1 MKITLDEGFQF
12 GLGAF
17 ETIAVEAGKPI
28 FLDKHLKRLERAAE
42 FLHLGMLSERGITE
56 KQILRYLEEQAQL
69 SGSRGNF
76 ANITQLSESRGN
88 FANMTQLPESRE
100 NLANMMQLSESRENF
115 SDITHCALKIMLSK
129 ENVVFSMRANPYTPE
144 RYEKGFVLD
153 ISPVKRNET
162 SSLVYHKTM
171 NYGDCILEKRNA
183 AAAGVDE
190 RLFLN
195 TKDQICEG
203 TVSNI
208 FFVKQGKL
216 YTPEVRCGLLPGIL
230 REYICETQHVEETT
244 IYPENLKAYE
254 ECFVTNSL
262 MGIMPV
268 RQVGEIS
275 FTEEKVT
282 QALMAKYQKLIANDV
297 LFSK

>member
-42 FLHLGMLSERGITE
+42 FLYLGTLSERGITE

-69 SGSRGNF
+69 PESRANF
-76 ANITQLSESRGN
+76 ANITQ
-88 FANMTQLPESRE
+88 F
-100 NLANMMQLSESRENF
+100 SESRENF

-216 YTPEVRCGLLPGIL
+216 YTPDTRCGLLPGIL
-230 REYICETQHVEETT
+230 REYICETQHVEEVI
-244 IYPENLKAYE
+244 IYPEDLKEYE

-268 RQVGEIS
+268 RQIEETS

-282 QALMAKYQKLIANDV
+282 QTLLAKYQKLIANDV
-297 LFSK
+297 LFPK

>member
-42 FLHLGMLSERGITE
+42 FLHLGTLSDRGITE

-69 SGSRGNF
+69 P
-76 ANITQLSESRGN
+76 ESREN
-88 FANMTQLPESRE
+88 FANMTQLP
-100 NLANMMQLSESRENF
+100 ESRENF

-162 SSLVYHKTM
+162 SSLIYHKTM

-216 YTPEVRCGLLPGIL
+216 YTPDTRCGLLPGIL
-230 REYICETQHVEETT
+230 REYICETQHVEEAI
-244 IYPENLKAYE
+244 IYPKDLKEYE

-268 RQVGEIS
+268 RQIEETL

-282 QALMAKYQKLIANDV
+282 QTLLAKYQKLIANDV
-297 LFSK
+297 LFPK

>member
-42 FLHLGMLSERGITE
+42 FLHLGTLSDRGITE

-69 SGSRGNF
+69 P
-76 ANITQLSESRGN
+76 ESREN
-88 FANMTQLPESRE
+88 FANMTQLP
-100 NLANMMQLSESRENF
+100 ESRENF

-162 SSLVYHKTM
+162 SSLVYYKTM

-216 YTPEVRCGLLPGIL
+216 YTPEIRCGLLPGIL

-268 RQVGEIS
+268 RQVGEIL
-275 FTEEKVT
+275 FTEEKVI

>member
-42 FLHLGMLSERGITE
+42 FLRLGTLSERGITE

-69 SGSRGNF
+69 P
-76 ANITQLSESRGN
+76 ESREN
-88 FANMTQLPESRE
+88 FANMTQLP
-100 NLANMMQLSESRENF
+100 ESRENF

-144 RYEKGFVLD
+144 QYEKGFVLD

-162 SSLVYHKTM
+162 SSLVYYKTM

-183 AAAGVDE
+183 VAAGVDE

-216 YTPEVRCGLLPGIL
+216 YTPEIRCGLLPGIL
-230 REYICETQHVEETT
+230 REYICEIQHVEETT

-268 RQVGEIS
+268 RQIEETL

-282 QALMAKYQKLIANDV
+282 QTLLAKYQKLIANDV
-297 LFSK
+297 LFPK

>member
-42 FLHLGMLSERGITE
+42 FLYLGTLSERGITE

-69 SGSRGNF
+69 PESRANF
-76 ANITQLSESRGN
+76 ANITQ
-88 FANMTQLPESRE
+88 F
-100 NLANMMQLSESRENF
+100 SESRENF

-183 AAAGVDE
+183 TAAGVDE

-216 YTPEVRCGLLPGIL
+216 YTPDTRCGLLPGIL
-230 REYICETQHVEETT
+230 REYICETQHVEEVI
-244 IYPENLKAYE
+244 IYPENLKEYE

-268 RQVGEIS
+268 RQIEETS
-275 FTEEKVT
+275 FMEEKVT
-282 QALMAKYQKLIANDV
+282 QTLLAKYQKLIANDV
-297 LFSK
+297 LFPK

>member
-42 FLHLGMLSERGITE
+42 FLYLGTLSERGITE

-69 SGSRGNF
+69 PESRANF
-76 ANITQLSESRGN
+76 ANITQ
-88 FANMTQLPESRE
+88 F
-100 NLANMMQLSESRENF
+100 SESRENF

-216 YTPEVRCGLLPGIL
+216 YTPDTRCGLLPGIL
-230 REYICETQHVEETT
+230 REYICETQHVEEAI
-244 IYPENLKAYE
+244 IYPEDLKEYE

-268 RQVGEIS
+268 RQVGEIL
-275 FTEEKVT
+275 FTEEKVI

>member
-42 FLHLGMLSERGITE
+42 FLYLGTLSERGITE

-69 SGSRGNF
+69 P
-76 ANITQLSESRGN
+76 ESRAN
-88 FANMTQLPESRE
+88 FANMTQLP
-100 NLANMMQLSESRENF
+100 ESRENF

-144 RYEKGFVLD
+144 QYEKGFVLD

-162 SSLVYHKTM
+162 SSLVYYKTM

-183 AAAGVDE
+183 VAAGVDE

-216 YTPEVRCGLLPGIL
+216 YTPEIRCGLLPGIL
-230 REYICETQHVEETT
+230 REYICETQHVEETI
-244 IYPENLKAYE
+244 IYPEDLKEYE

-268 RQVGEIS
+268 RQIEETS

-282 QALMAKYQKLIANDV
+282 QTLLAKYHKLIANDV
-297 LFSK
+297 LFPK

>member
-42 FLHLGMLSERGITE
+42 FLRLGTLSERGITE

-69 SGSRGNF
+69 P
-76 ANITQLSESRGN
+76 ESREN

-100 NLANMMQLSESRENF
+100 NF
-115 SDITHCALKIMLSK
+115 SDIIHCALKIMLSK

-144 RYEKGFVLD
+144 QYEKGFVLD

-162 SSLVYHKTM
+162 SSLVYYKTM

-183 AAAGVDE
+183 VAAGVDE

-216 YTPEVRCGLLPGIL
+216 YTPEIRCGLLPGIL

-268 RQVGEIS
+268 RQVGEIL
-275 FTEEKVT
+275 FTEEKVI

>member
-42 FLHLGMLSERGITE
+42 FLHLGTLSDRGITE
-56 KQILRYLEEQAQL
+56 KQILRYLEEQ
-69 SGSRGNF
+69 
-76 ANITQLSESRGN
+76 TQLPESREN
-88 FANMTQLPESRE
+88 FENMTQLPESRE
-100 NLANMMQLSESRENF
+100 NFFDM
-115 SDITHCALKIMLSK
+115 THCALKIMLSK
-129 ENVVFSMRANPYTPE
+129 ENVVFSMRANPYTLE

-162 SSLVYHKTM
+162 SSLVYYKTM

-183 AAAGVDE
+183 VAAGVDE

-216 YTPEVRCGLLPGIL
+216 YTPEIRCGLLPGIL

-244 IYPENLKAYE
+244 IYPENLKEYE

-268 RQVGEIS
+268 RQIEETS

-282 QALMAKYQKLIANDV
+282 QTLLAKYQKLISNDV
-297 LFSK
+297 LFPK

>member
-42 FLHLGMLSERGITE
+42 FLHLGTLSERGITE
-56 KQILRYLEEQAQL
+56 KQILRYLEEQA
-69 SGSRGNF
+69 
-76 ANITQLSESRGN
+76 
-88 FANMTQLPESRE
+88 QLPESRE

-216 YTPEVRCGLLPGIL
+216 YTPDTRCGLLPGIL
-230 REYICETQHVEETT
+230 REYICETQHVEEAI
-244 IYPENLKAYE
+244 IYLKDLKEYE

-268 RQVGEIS
+268 RQIEETS

-282 QALMAKYQKLIANDV
+282 QTLLAKYQKLIANDV
-297 LFSK
+297 LFPK

>member
-42 FLHLGMLSERGITE
+42 FLHLGTLSDRGITE

-69 SGSRGNF
+69 P
-76 ANITQLSESRGN
+76 ESREN
-88 FANMTQLPESRE
+88 FANMTQLP
-100 NLANMMQLSESRENF
+100 ESRENF

-216 YTPEVRCGLLPGIL
+216 YTPEIRCGLLPGIL

-268 RQVGEIS
+268 RQVGEIL
-275 FTEEKVT
+275 FTEEKVI

>member
-42 FLHLGMLSERGITE
+42 FLHLGTLSERGITE
-56 KQILRYLEEQAQL
+56 KQILRYLEEQA
-69 SGSRGNF
+69 
-76 ANITQLSESRGN
+76 
-88 FANMTQLPESRE
+88 QLPESRE

-216 YTPEVRCGLLPGIL
+216 YTPDTRCGLLPGIL
-230 REYICETQHVEETT
+230 REYICETQHVEEAI
-244 IYPENLKAYE
+244 IYPKDLKEYE

-262 MGIMPV
+262 LGIMPV
-268 RQVGEIS
+268 RQIEETL

-282 QALMAKYQKLIANDV
+282 QTLLAKYQKLIANDV
-297 LFSK
+297 LFPK

>member
-42 FLHLGMLSERGITE
+42 FLHLGTLSERGITE

-69 SGSRGNF
+69 
-76 ANITQLSESRGN
+76 
-88 FANMTQLPESRE
+88 PESRE
-100 NLANMMQLSESRENF
+100 NLANMMQLSESWENF

-216 YTPEVRCGLLPGIL
+216 YTPDTRCGLLPGIL
-230 REYICETQHVEETT
+230 REYICETQHVEEAI
-244 IYPENLKAYE
+244 IYPKDLKEYE

-268 RQVGEIS
+268 RQIEETL

-282 QALMAKYQKLIANDV
+282 QTLLAKYQKLIANDV
-297 LFSK
+297 LFPK

>member
-42 FLHLGMLSERGITE
+42 FLHLGTLSDRGITE

-69 SGSRGNF
+69 P
-76 ANITQLSESRGN
+76 ESWEN
-88 FANMTQLPESRE
+88 FANMTQLP
-100 NLANMMQLSESRENF
+100 ESRENF

-216 YTPEVRCGLLPGIL
+216 YTPDTRCGLLPGIL

-268 RQVGEIS
+268 RQVGEIL

>member
-42 FLHLGMLSERGITE
+42 FLHLGTLSDRGITE
-56 KQILRYLEEQAQL
+56 KQILRYLEEQ
-69 SGSRGNF
+69 
-76 ANITQLSESRGN
+76 TQLPESREN
-88 FANMTQLPESRE
+88 FENMTQLPESRE
-100 NLANMMQLSESRENF
+100 NF
-115 SDITHCALKIMLSK
+115 SDMTHCALKIMLSK

-216 YTPEVRCGLLPGIL
+216 YTPDTRCGLLPGIL
-230 REYICETQHVEETT
+230 REYICETQHVEEAI
-244 IYPENLKAYE
+244 IYLKDLKEYE

-268 RQVGEIS
+268 RQIEETS

-282 QALMAKYQKLIANDV
+282 QTLLAKYQKLISNDV
-297 LFSK
+297 LFPK

>member
-42 FLHLGMLSERGITE
+42 FLYLGTLSERGITE

-69 SGSRGNF
+69 P
-76 ANITQLSESRGN
+76 ESRAN

-100 NLANMMQLSESRENF
+100 NFSDITQFSESRENLANMMQFSESRENF

-144 RYEKGFVLD
+144 QYEKGFVLD

-162 SSLVYHKTM
+162 SSLVYYKTM

-183 AAAGVDE
+183 VAAGVDE

-216 YTPEVRCGLLPGIL
+216 YTPEIRCGLLPGIL
-230 REYICETQHVEETT
+230 REYICETQHVEETI
-244 IYPENLKAYE
+244 IYPEDLKEYE

-268 RQVGEIS
+268 RQIEETS

-282 QALMAKYQKLIANDV
+282 QTLLAKYQKLIANDV
-297 LFSK
+297 LFPK

>member
-42 FLHLGMLSERGITE
+42 FLYLGTLSERGITE
-56 KQILRYLEEQAQL
+56 KQILWYLEEQAQL
-69 SGSRGNF
+69 PESRANF
-76 ANITQLSESRGN
+76 ANITQ
-88 FANMTQLPESRE
+88 F
-100 NLANMMQLSESRENF
+100 SESRENF

-183 AAAGVDE
+183 TAAGVDE

-216 YTPEVRCGLLPGIL
+216 YTPDTRCGLLPGIL
-230 REYICETQHVEETT
+230 REYICETQHVEEAI
-244 IYPENLKAYE
+244 IYPEDLKEYE

-268 RQVGEIS
+268 RQIEETS

-282 QALMAKYQKLIANDV
+282 QTLLAKYQKLIANDV
-297 LFSK
+297 LFPK

>member
-42 FLHLGMLSERGITE
+42 FLYLGTLSERGITE

-69 SGSRGNF
+69 SESRANF
-76 ANITQLSESRGN
+76 ANITQ
-88 FANMTQLPESRE
+88 F
-100 NLANMMQLSESRENF
+100 SESRENF

-216 YTPEVRCGLLPGIL
+216 YTPDTRCGLLPGIL
-230 REYICETQHVEETT
+230 REYICETQHVEEVI
-244 IYPENLKAYE
+244 IYPENLKEYE

-268 RQVGEIS
+268 RQIEETS

-282 QALMAKYQKLIANDV
+282 QTLLAKYQKLIANDV
-297 LFSK
+297 LFPK

>member
-42 FLHLGMLSERGITE
+42 FLRLGTLSERGITE

-69 SGSRGNF
+69 P
-76 ANITQLSESRGN
+76 ESREN
-88 FANMTQLPESRE
+88 FANMTQLP
-100 NLANMMQLSESRENF
+100 ESRENF

-144 RYEKGFVLD
+144 QYEKGFVLD

-162 SSLVYHKTM
+162 SSLVYYKTM

-183 AAAGVDE
+183 VAAGVDE

-216 YTPEVRCGLLPGIL
+216 YTPDTRCGLLPGIL
-230 REYICETQHVEETT
+230 REYICETQHVEEAI
-244 IYPENLKAYE
+244 IYPKDLKEYE

-268 RQVGEIS
+268 RQIEETL

-282 QALMAKYQKLIANDV
+282 QTLLAKYQKLIANDV
-297 LFSK
+297 LFPK

>member
-42 FLHLGMLSERGITE
+42 FLHLGTLSDRGITE

-69 SGSRGNF
+69 
-76 ANITQLSESRGN
+76 
-88 FANMTQLPESRE
+88 PESRE
-100 NLANMMQLSESRENF
+100 NLANMTQLPESRENF

-216 YTPEVRCGLLPGIL
+216 YTPDTRCGLLPGIL
-230 REYICETQHVEETT
+230 REYICETQHVEEAI
-244 IYPENLKAYE
+244 IYPKDLKEYE

-268 RQVGEIS
+268 RQIEETL

-282 QALMAKYQKLIANDV
+282 QTLLAKYQKLIANDV
-297 LFSK
+297 LFPK

>member
-17 ETIAVEAGKPI
+17 ETITVEAGKPI

-42 FLHLGMLSERGITE
+42 FLHLGTLSERGITE

-69 SGSRGNF
+69 
-76 ANITQLSESRGN
+76 
-88 FANMTQLPESRE
+88 P
-100 NLANMMQLSESRENF
+100 ESRENF

-190 RLFLN
+190 RIFLN

-230 REYICETQHVEETT
+230 REYICETQDVEETT

-282 QALMAKYQKLIANDV
+282 QTLMAKYQKLIANNV